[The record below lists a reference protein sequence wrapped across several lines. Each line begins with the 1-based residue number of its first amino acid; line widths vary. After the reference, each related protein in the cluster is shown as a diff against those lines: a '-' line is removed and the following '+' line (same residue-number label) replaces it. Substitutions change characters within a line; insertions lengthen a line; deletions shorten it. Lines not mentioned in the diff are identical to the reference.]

1 MEEIF
6 FFIPTLQQ
14 WRRSCKRVGLV
25 LCIYM
30 YFILFIYLFFFEHC
44 LLSPLFI
51 HLLWCCLYL
60 RVNTWMNAASITF
73 SRLVWFSRGCGSLM
87 RSGCFWDT
95 FGMFWD
101 LWVCWSA
108 WDAPKWP
115 VFIDVGVPIFHRWMA
130 AINPPFPYRA
140 LGVEPPSS
148 SPPLPLLFP
157 SSFTPPPLPP
167 PPVLLLVSLVPI
179 RWILFDKVKHLL
191 SVRGWFSRIDCRKK
205 LFGGSKVR
213 AIYRPVLHCCRTLD
227 RNPLFRISISELS
240 SANWFHQGHRGHTVA
255 NYRHQLRVM

>member
-115 VFIDVGVPIFHRWMA
+115 VFIDVGVSIFHRWMA

-148 SPPLPLLFP
+148 SPPLPLLLH
-157 SSFTPPPLPP
+157 SS
-167 PPVLLLVSLVPI
+167 S
-179 RWILFDKVKHLL
+179 
-191 SVRGWFSRIDCRKK
+191 SS
-205 LFGGSKVR
+205 S
-213 AIYRPVLHCCRTLD
+213 
-227 RNPLFRISISELS
+227 SSSS
-240 SANWFHQGHRGHTVA
+240 SAGVTGPHSLDIIRQSQTFALGEGLIQSNW
-255 NYRHQLRVM
+255 LP